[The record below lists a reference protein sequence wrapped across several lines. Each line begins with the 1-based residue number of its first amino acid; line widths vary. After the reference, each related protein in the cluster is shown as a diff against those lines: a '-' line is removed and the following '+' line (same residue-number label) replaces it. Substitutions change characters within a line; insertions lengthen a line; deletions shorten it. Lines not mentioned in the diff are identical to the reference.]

1 MKYILAL
8 VLSLFIASTSANNLS
23 EIKDVSTD
31 MTKNNKI
38 NYIEIPAK
46 NIAAT
51 KAFFTEVFGWSF
63 VDYGPD
69 YSSFTAQGV
78 DGGFFKS
85 ELVVSTKNGSPLIV
99 LYSDSL
105 EATQDKI
112 EKAGGK
118 IIKPIFSFPGG
129 RRFHFSDPN
138 GNEFAVWSE
147 WLHTSASNGKIQL
160 AVFTPFNILVNNFLP
175 LT

>member
-1 MKYILAL
+1 MKFILAL
-8 VLSLFIASTSANNLS
+8 VLSLFIANVSANNTVDN
-23 EIKDVSTD
+23 EAKKVN

-46 NIAAT
+46 NIEAT
-51 KAFFTEVFGWSF
+51 KAFFSEVFGWSF

-69 YSSFTAQGV
+69 YCSFGAQGV

-85 ELVVSTKNGSPLIV
+85 DLVVSTKTGSPLIV
-99 LYSDSL
+99 LYSNSL
-105 EATQDKI
+105 ETTQEKI
-112 EKAGGK
+112 EKADGK
-118 IIKPIFSFPGG
+118 ILKPIFSFPGG

-147 WLHTSASNGKIQL
+147 
-160 AVFTPFNILVNNFLP
+160 
-175 LT
+175 

>member
-8 VLSLFIASTSANNLS
+8 ALSLFIASTSANNS
-23 EIKDVSTD
+23 DVIKDGSTE

-46 NIAAT
+46 NIEAT
-51 KAFFTEVFGWSF
+51 KAFFSEVFGWSF

-69 YSSFTAQGV
+69 YSSFAAQGV

-85 ELVVSTKNGSPLIV
+85 DLIVSTKNGSPLIV
-99 LYSDSL
+99 LYSNLL
-105 EATQDKI
+105 ETTQENI

-118 IIKPIFSFPGG
+118 IVKPIFSFPGG

-147 WLHTSASNGKIQL
+147 
-160 AVFTPFNILVNNFLP
+160 
-175 LT
+175 